1 MREPTRWRDDP
12 TGLTAASGVLL
23 RGARRPQ
30 PPGSRDL
37 DRLGAAVEGIARAP
51 SRAPV
56 SWLRLGVAGVLAF
69 SIVGGGTFVWALHA
83 RNAKRL
89 AAAGP
94 AVEVS
99 EPARA
104 HRAVPQT
111 AIAALQPQAEVERA
125 PVPAAHTAR
134 VRRHVAEARVAA
146 PAPAEA
152 AAPTDSL
159 AREIPLIDAGRS
171 DLATAPSRALAALE
185 THRREF
191 PRGQLAAE
199 REFLAVQA
207 LLQMNRIADANKRAA
222 ELAARYPS
230 SSYAARAARLIEDL
244 EAQRAAVPARDG
256 SGGNHRPGLPRE
268 RDRL

>member
-89 AAAGP
+89 AAASRRG
-94 AVEVS
+94 S
-99 EPARA
+99 QRARA
-104 HRAVPQT
+104 GAPRPDDRRATT
-111 AIAALQPQAEVERA
+111 A
-125 PVPAAHTAR
+125 
-134 VRRHVAEARVAA
+134 
-146 PAPAEA
+146 
-152 AAPTDSL
+152 
-159 AREIPLIDAGRS
+159 G
-171 DLATAPSRALAALE
+171 
-185 THRREF
+185 
-191 PRGQLAAE
+191 
-199 REFLAVQA
+199 
-207 LLQMNRIADANKRAA
+207 
-222 ELAARYPS
+222 
-230 SSYAARAARLIEDL
+230 
-244 EAQRAAVPARDG
+244 
-256 SGGNHRPGLPRE
+256 
-268 RDRL
+268 